1 MPKSFL
7 VKKSTAQTVPQSRFT
22 EVKPAKA
29 ELKLF
34 PCETEQAE
42 EDKYKG
48 WKQLDMSEYETG
60 VDSLHTVVQEFQH
73 QMSNYTGY
81 SMFFPPDTEEDLQSP
96 LGESSPSI
104 SNSSKGKEKPFKCSY
119 CVMSFT
125 RPSDL
130 QRHLLIHNNNKP
142 YKCEECDRE
151 FTWFGN
157 FQKHVLSHMGGST
170 IGAGNLPF
178 SAMFNFLAREQ
189 VKDLFIKEDE
199 KFKCRLC
206 AKDFTRLSGL
216 KTHIRMHTG
225 ERPYVCE
232 VCSFAFTTSR
242 ALKMHVRLHTG
253 EKPYK
258 CEECGRAF
266 TRRDEM
272 HTHMYIHKGEKPF
285 KCDIC
290 SASFIRY
297 GHLQRHLLIHSDD
310 KPYKCKLCPKSF
322 TQYRNLQTHMYKHT
336 GERPYRCRYCPKG
349 FTQYGTLQA
358 HERTHTGEKPFQC
371 KYCDKAF
378 ITSSHLRWHIKTQHH
393 EKKNK
398 A

>member
-1 MPKSFL
+1 MTILFL
-7 VKKSTAQTVPQSRFT
+7 L
-22 EVKPAKA
+22 AK
-29 ELKLF
+29 ELK
-34 PCETEQAE
+34 TELNLLPGDTKRAE
-42 EDKYKG
+42 ENTCKG
-48 WKQLDMSEYETG
+48 WRLLDMSEYETS
-60 VDSLHTVVQEFQH
+60 VDSLHTVVQEFQN
-73 QMSNYTGY
+73 QMSNY
-81 SMFFPPDTEEDLQSP
+81 SVFFSNETDEDSQSP
-96 LGESSPSI
+96 PRESSQRIHTS
-104 SNSSKGKEKPFKCSY
+104 GEDKEKPFKCSY

-157 FQKHVLSHMGGST
+157 FQKHVLSHMGTST
-170 IGAGNLPF
+170 RGGGNLPF

-189 VKDLFIKEDE
+189 VKDLFVKEGE
-199 KFKCRLC
+199 KYKCRLC

-232 VCSFAFTTSR
+232 ICSFAFTTSR

-272 HTHMYIHKGEKPF
+272 HTHMYIHKGKTDCF
-285 KCDIC
+285 SVNCANLLLMIAVLC
-290 SASFIRY
+290 NFSFR
-297 GHLQRHLLIHSDD
+297 L
-310 KPYKCKLCPKSF
+310 
-322 TQYRNLQTHMYKHT
+322 
-336 GERPYRCRYCPKG
+336 
-349 FTQYGTLQA
+349 
-358 HERTHTGEKPFQC
+358 
-371 KYCDKAF
+371 
-378 ITSSHLRWHIKTQHH
+378 
-393 EKKNK
+393 
-398 A
+398 

>member
-1 MPKSFL
+1 MAMPACDEWPWRFLLHNTGQDCIICNFIFDLFGLPPYFDSFL
-7 VKKSTAQTVPQSRFT
+7 LVKILKKEEKTSSYEDGKSTQPPSLDQTKWDEWEPLEIT
-22 EVKPAKA
+22 
-29 ELKLF
+29 
-34 PCETEQAE
+34 
-42 EDKYKG
+42 
-48 WKQLDMSEYETG
+48 EYETS
-60 VDSLHTVVQEFQH
+60 VESVHNVVREFQH
-73 QMSNYTGY
+73 QISRYPRTPML
-81 SMFFPPDTEEDLQSP
+81 FPPSNDSSSLHSLHSSFLEEPFQSP
-96 LGESSPSI
+96 THDSTSAIEESE
-104 SNSSKGKEKPFKCSY
+104 KMGKEKPFQCNL

-157 FQKHVLSHMGGST
+157 FQKHVLSHMGGNTRAPGS
-170 IGAGNLPF
+170 LPF
-178 SAMFNFLAREQ
+178 SAMFTFLAREQ
-189 VKDLFIKEDE
+189 VKDLFIKDGE
-199 KFKCRLC
+199 KYKCRLC

-272 HTHMYIHKGEKPF
+272 HTHMYIHKGQ
-285 KCDIC
+285 
-290 SASFIRY
+290 SALF
-297 GHLQRHLLIHSDD
+297 
-310 KPYKCKLCPKSF
+310 F
-322 TQYRNLQTHMYKHT
+322 
-336 GERPYRCRYCPKG
+336 
-349 FTQYGTLQA
+349 
-358 HERTHTGEKPFQC
+358 
-371 KYCDKAF
+371 
-378 ITSSHLRWHIKTQHH
+378 
-393 EKKNK
+393 
-398 A
+398 

>member
-1 MPKSFL
+1 
-7 VKKSTAQTVPQSRFT
+7 
-22 EVKPAKA
+22 
-29 ELKLF
+29 
-34 PCETEQAE
+34 
-42 EDKYKG
+42 
-48 WKQLDMSEYETG
+48 MSEYEAS
-60 VDSLHTVVQEFQH
+60 VESVHSVVRDFQH
-73 QMSNYTGY
+73 QMSSYPRNSILY
-81 SMFFPPDTEEDLQSP
+81 SPSDDSSSIQTSFLEEEFHGSRR
-96 LGESSPSI
+96 ESS
-104 SNSSKGKEKPFKCSY
+104 SSVEDSGKPKEKPFKCSC

-157 FQKHVLSHMGGST
+157 FQKHVLSHMVGSSRKPGT
-170 IGAGNLPF
+170 LPF
-178 SAMFNFLAREQ
+178 SAMFTFLAREQ
-189 VKDLFIKEDE
+189 VKELFIKDGD

-272 HTHMYIHKGEKPF
+272 HTHMYIHKGKLTHALLCSRWAKYFNFLFFFVYSVFCLSFPF
-285 KCDIC
+285 FC
-290 SASFIRY
+290 SKGKR
-297 GHLQRHLLIHSDD
+297 SDQE
-310 KPYKCKLCPKSF
+310 
-322 TQYRNLQTHMYKHT
+322 T
-336 GERPYRCRYCPKG
+336 
-349 FTQYGTLQA
+349 
-358 HERTHTGEKPFQC
+358 
-371 KYCDKAF
+371 
-378 ITSSHLRWHIKTQHH
+378 
-393 EKKNK
+393 
-398 A
+398 

>member
-1 MPKSFL
+1 MFFSLFLL
-7 VKKSTAQTVPQSRFT
+7 VKTNQTQEKNPR
-22 EVKPAKA
+22 P
-29 ELKLF
+29 
-34 PCETEQAE
+34 E
-42 EDKYKG
+42 ENESIQPSAMDTPRWDG
-48 WKQLDMSEYETG
+48 WEPLDMSEYETS
-60 VDSLHTVVQEFQH
+60 VESVHNVVKEFQN
-73 QMSNYTGY
+73 QMSRFPGTPIL
-81 SMFFPPDTEEDLQSP
+81 FPPSEDSTSIASFLGQPFQSP
-96 LGESSPSI
+96 SRDSTPVSEEAAKSD
-104 SNSSKGKEKPFKCSY
+104 KEKPFQCNY

-157 FQKHVLSHMGGST
+157 FQKHVLSHMGGT
-170 IGAGNLPF
+170 TRAPGTLPF
-178 SAMFNFLAREQ
+178 SAMFTFLAREQ
-189 VKDLFIKEDE
+189 VKDLFIKDGE
-199 KFKCRLC
+199 KYKCRLC

-272 HTHMYIHKGEKPF
+272 HTHMYIHKGRADSKLYLRLSKSDKQLSCPSVIHF
-285 KCDIC
+285 LVIY
-290 SASFIRY
+290 SH
-297 GHLQRHLLIHSDD
+297 HLFAR
-310 KPYKCKLCPKSF
+310 
-322 TQYRNLQTHMYKHT
+322 
-336 GERPYRCRYCPKG
+336 
-349 FTQYGTLQA
+349 
-358 HERTHTGEKPFQC
+358 
-371 KYCDKAF
+371 
-378 ITSSHLRWHIKTQHH
+378 
-393 EKKNK
+393 
-398 A
+398 

>member
-1 MPKSFL
+1 
-7 VKKSTAQTVPQSRFT
+7 
-22 EVKPAKA
+22 
-29 ELKLF
+29 
-34 PCETEQAE
+34 
-42 EDKYKG
+42 
-48 WKQLDMSEYETG
+48 MSEYETS
-60 VDSLHTVVQEFQH
+60 VESVHNVVKEFQH
-73 QMSNYTGY
+73 QMSRYPRNAIL
-81 SMFFPPDTEEDLQSP
+81 FPPSDDDSASLRTPFMEDPFKSP
-96 LGESSPSI
+96 ARDSTSAIDEA
-104 SNSSKGKEKPFKCSY
+104 SKPDKEKPFQCNF

-170 IGAGNLPF
+170 RAPGTLPF
-178 SAMFNFLAREQ
+178 SAMFTFLAREQ
-189 VKDLFIKEDE
+189 VKDLFIKDGE
-199 KFKCRLC
+199 KYKCRLC

-272 HTHMYIHKGEKPF
+272 HTHMYIHKG
-285 KCDIC
+285 KCV
-290 SASFIRY
+290 F
-297 GHLQRHLLIHSDD
+297 LF
-310 KPYKCKLCPKSF
+310 P
-322 TQYRNLQTHMYKHT
+322 
-336 GERPYRCRYCPKG
+336 
-349 FTQYGTLQA
+349 
-358 HERTHTGEKPFQC
+358 
-371 KYCDKAF
+371 
-378 ITSSHLRWHIKTQHH
+378 
-393 EKKNK
+393 
-398 A
+398 

>member
-1 MPKSFL
+1 
-7 VKKSTAQTVPQSRFT
+7 
-22 EVKPAKA
+22 
-29 ELKLF
+29 
-34 PCETEQAE
+34 
-42 EDKYKG
+42 
-48 WKQLDMSEYETG
+48 MSEYEAS
-60 VDSLHTVVQEFQH
+60 VESVHSVVRDFQH
-73 QMSNYTGY
+73 QMSSYPRNSILY
-81 SMFFPPDTEEDLQSP
+81 SPSEDSSSIQTSFLEEEFHGSRR
-96 LGESSPSI
+96 ESS
-104 SNSSKGKEKPFKCSY
+104 SSVEDSGKPKEKPFKCSC

-157 FQKHVLSHMGGST
+157 FQKHVLSHMVGSSRKPGT
-170 IGAGNLPF
+170 LPF
-178 SAMFNFLAREQ
+178 SAMFTFLAREQ
-189 VKDLFIKEDE
+189 VKELFIKDGD
-199 KFKCRLC
+199 KYKCRLC

-272 HTHMYIHKGEKPF
+272 HTHMYIHKGKLTHALLCSRWAKYFNFLFSFVYSVIFLSFPF
-285 KCDIC
+285 VLFK
-290 SASFIRY
+290 REE
-297 GHLQRHLLIHSDD
+297 
-310 KPYKCKLCPKSF
+310 
-322 TQYRNLQTHMYKHT
+322 
-336 GERPYRCRYCPKG
+336 ERPRNVTEDILNR
-349 FTQYGTLQA
+349 
-358 HERTHTGEKPFQC
+358 
-371 KYCDKAF
+371 
-378 ITSSHLRWHIKTQHH
+378 LRVVPIFPHG
-393 EKKNK
+393 
-398 A
+398 

>member
-1 MPKSFL
+1 MEL
-7 VKKSTAQTVPQSRFT
+7 
-22 EVKPAKA
+22 PASEDA
-29 ELKLF
+29 PRLSS
-34 PCETEQAE
+34 PTEQDHKWE
-42 EDKYKG
+42 QCWEP
-48 WKQLDMSEYETG
+48 LDMSEYETN
-60 VDSLHTVVQEFQH
+60 VESLHSVVREFQH
-73 QMSNYTGY
+73 QMSNYPKNSIFY
-81 SMFFPPDTEEDLQSP
+81 PPAMVEVFQSP
-96 LGESSPSI
+96 RRESTPSG
-104 SNSSKGKEKPFKCSY
+104 NDSSKDKEKPFKCSY

-130 QRHLLIHNNNKP
+130 QRHLLIHNNSKP

-170 IGAGNLPF
+170 RAPGTLPF
-178 SAMFNFLAREQ
+178 SAMFTFLAREQ
-189 VKDLFIKEDE
+189 VKDLFIKDGE
-199 KFKCRLC
+199 KYKCRLC

-272 HTHMYIHKGEKPF
+272 HTHMYIHKGKA
-285 KCDIC
+285 IC
-290 SASFIRY
+290 LSVFSVFF
-297 GHLQRHLLIHSDD
+297 LI
-310 KPYKCKLCPKSF
+310 
-322 TQYRNLQTHMYKHT
+322 NLK
-336 GERPYRCRYCPKG
+336 K
-349 FTQYGTLQA
+349 
-358 HERTHTGEKPFQC
+358 K
-371 KYCDKAF
+371 
-378 ITSSHLRWHIKTQHH
+378 
-393 EKKNK
+393 EKKVSNQGIFFVD
-398 A
+398 APRGDFSRTFFL